1 MKTVR
6 RLLYRQ
12 ILSTVLFVTIA
23 FLALFFFIDL
33 VDELQRLGRNDYKVL
48 DAVITC
54 ALALPGHIYDVFP
67 ITLLIGTIIAL
78 SRLAQN
84 SEFTI
89 LRTGGLGP
97 VRALG
102 LLGSLG
108 VAGVLLM
115 VLVGDVLMPWSEQMT
130 SLHKAQFR
138 KGQMISLGQGGAWL
152 RERVADDTPQGH
164 QITVNVGAALG
175 ENRFQHMRLFEFNA
189 QGQLVRRL
197 SAEEAVVSPAGTAQQ
212 DGASVWTLRKVVDA
226 RWQSPPDT
234 QDPQPG
240 QALVSEQRLPTLE
253 WVSQMSPQVVA
264 AAVLPIDTMS
274 TAALWRY
281 THHLS
286 RNAQAA
292 QKYELQFWK
301 KAFSPLAC
309 LVMVALALP
318 FAYLQTRSGGISLKV
333 FGGIMLGISFVLVN
347 HISNHLGL
355 LHQWQPW
362 LAASMPSIAYLLLS
376 MSAFVWLVRNR

>member
-12 ILSTVLFVTIA
+12 ILSTVLFVTVA

-33 VDELQRLGRNDYKVL
+33 VDELQRLGRNDYTMV
-48 DAVITC
+48 DALWTSV
-54 ALALPGHIYDVFP
+54 LALPGHVYDVFP
-67 ITLLIGTIIAL
+67 ITLLIGTIVAL

-97 VRALG
+97 GRALS
-102 LLGSLG
+102 LLGGLG
-108 VAGVLLM
+108 LAGALLM
-115 VLVGDVLMPWSEQMT
+115 VFVGDVVAPWSEQLT

-138 KGQMISLGQGGAWL
+138 QGQALQLGQGGAWL
-152 RERVADDTPQGH
+152 RERVAADAKTDQE
-164 QITVNVGAALG
+164 ITVNVGAALG
-175 ENRFQHMRLFEFNA
+175 ENHFQHMRLFEFNTR
-189 QGQLVRRL
+189 GQLVRRL
-197 SAEEAVVSPAGTAQQ
+197 SAEEARVAPPNAAQPG
-212 DGASVWTLRKVVDA
+212 GASVWTLSQVVDT
-226 RWQSPPDT
+226 RWQTLPDT
-234 QDPQPG
+234 QDG
-240 QALVSEQRLPTLE
+240 QTGQTLVTEQRLPTLT

-264 AAVLPIDTMS
+264 ASVLPIDTMS

-281 THHLS
+281 TGHLA

-292 QKYELQFWK
+292 QKYELAFWK

-355 LHQWQPW
+355 LHQWKPW
-362 LAASMPSIAYLLLS
+362 LAASLPSLGYLLLS
-376 MSAFVWLVRNR
+376 LSAFVWLVRNR